1 MMLTAPVEIVQ
12 ETAEA
17 LPLLF
22 VDTAQVEDQALQ
34 IAPAIGSQ
42 KRFTFPSMDELS
54 LGAIIQ
60 PGWRI
65 RVYAAGTDLPVDVYA
80 DPNFQLIHAQP
91 LKVDRFGQLPVM
103 YLGQG
108 TDYRFVLESE
118 FGGYKAELIARYPDC
133 YW

>member
-1 MMLTAPVEIVQ
+1 MMLIAPVEIVQ

-22 VDTAQVEDQALQ
+22 VDTILGEDQALQ

-54 LGAIIQ
+54 HGAIIQ

-65 RVYAAGTDLPVDVYA
+65 RVYAAGTDLSVDVYA
-80 DPNFQLIHAQP
+80 DSNFQLIHAQP
-91 LKVDRFGQLPVM
+91 LKVDRFGHLPAM

-108 TDYRFVLESE
+108 AEYWFVLENE
-118 FGGYKAELIARYPDC
+118 FGIYKAELTAS
-133 YW
+133 